1 MCVPA
6 GLTSAI
12 TAIPDLI
19 KGGFSYLNK
28 RADVDLQKYTK
39 GVDGDVTVNVEEMKS
54 LVALAQIGR
63 DNRKNDQESKWTA
76 WMLPTLF
83 GVTLSHYA
91 NVVLDRV
98 TWLGHVPGSWG
109 SVALPPEYADAEL
122 KIMLSVAGIS
132 AVQHVVK
139 RVFAPK

>member
-6 GLTSAI
+6 GIGAALSVVPGVANAVTTYLTKKSDA
-12 TAIPDLI
+12 
-19 KGGFSYLNK
+19 
-28 RADVDLQKYTK
+28 DLQKYVK
-39 GVDGDVTVNVEEMKS
+39 GVDGDVQVNVEQLRTS
-54 LVALAQIGR
+54 VALAQAGAAI
-63 DNRKNDQESKWTA
+63 RKADQESKWTA

-83 GVTLSHYA
+83 GVTLAHYA

-109 SVALPPEYADAEL
+109 SVALPPEYADAEM

-132 AVQHVVK
+132 AATHVIK
-139 RVFAPK
+139 KVFSK